1 MANVSFGSISS
12 VSGPD
17 HPNRK
22 TDARYRSIDACK
34 RTISKS
40 SKPVT
45 EFFLSNVRFRNAAQ
59 LG

>member
-1 MANVSFGSISS
+1 V
-12 VSGPD
+12 
-17 HPNRK
+17 
-22 TDARYRSIDACK
+22 RYRSIDACK